1 MQIKNI
7 SGLLKH
13 GYNNFSLEIIEYCE
27 PFSLLERENYYFMLL
42 KPEYNISKVAGSP
55 MLGRKHAP
63 QKKLWLR
70 WGLDNALRKL
80 VLNCQLL

>member
-1 MQIKNI
+1 LKHQVSKCKSKIY

-27 PFSLLERENYYFMLL
+27 PSELLERENYYFMLL

-55 MLGRKHAP
+55 MLGRKHSEETAF
-63 QKKLWLR
+63 
-70 WGLDNALRKL
+70 
-80 VLNCQLL
+80 C